1 MTFFIQTAIV
11 IYKKSNYIYLYTN
24 EEEHSMIMVL
34 STIIAFILTAL
45 LVCLLYPVAVIFWFA
60 GKVGEIVG
68 IIGNWIFN
76 HTNAA
81 IKYLWADLR
90 NSSQNT
96 SDHENN
102 SDIA

>member
-1 MTFFIQTAIV
+1 MIV
-11 IYKKSNYIYLYTN
+11 
-24 EEEHSMIMVL
+24 VL

-45 LVCLLYPVAVIFWFA
+45 LVCLLYPIAVIFWFA
-60 GKVGEIVG
+60 GKIGEMVG

-90 NSSQNT
+90 NSSKDT
-96 SDHENN
+96 SGTENN
-102 SDIA
+102 SEIV

>member
-11 IYKKSNYIYLYTN
+11 IYEKSNYIYLCAN

-68 IIGNWIFN
+68 IIGFLI
-76 HTNAA
+76 
-81 IKYLWADLR
+81 I
-90 NSSQNT
+90 QMQQ
-96 SDHENN
+96 
-102 SDIA
+102 